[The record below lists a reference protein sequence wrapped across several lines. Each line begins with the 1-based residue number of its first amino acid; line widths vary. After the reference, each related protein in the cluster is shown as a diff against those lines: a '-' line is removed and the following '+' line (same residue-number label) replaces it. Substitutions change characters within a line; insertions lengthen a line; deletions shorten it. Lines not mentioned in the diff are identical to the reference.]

1 MVNFDPPAR
10 RALSD
15 AELFKIL
22 SEIPADSE
30 GMERAANLMGEQERL
45 REEDDRAYQRWLED
59 LKSDGSDEAQAALAA
74 LFPAAAT
81 APVAQVPEEP
91 TGSAFEDDFSPAT
104 VETMVVRT
112 NQVSFE
118 SLVTGSQP
126 IAVTPESEATAAIKT
141 HRADA
146 SWLQLPLGLLLA
158 ILISGPTSGLD
169 AIIGLGGGALVG
181 ACAFLAASRGGPADL
196 GALFTASFG
205 VIAGR
210 MVFAAVAMVT
220 LIWALVAAA
229 ELSWSPLRRALDLP
243 AEVFEFALPAI
254 AAAAIILGLVS
265 ARWFGYLIAAVALA
279 ALGWLIV
286 TGSFAAATLDVVSQA
301 IWLWLAIG
309 FAAGFIAQSAAI
321 GLARR
326 AQFAF
331 APTFGAVAAL
341 TGFFALG
348 LSVEADARLAAGVTA
363 LVALVYF
370 VANRAMA
377 AANGSGI
384 NPMWVV
390 FGLVTA
396 TGLVLLPIDR
406 AVQFA
411 LIAVFAAI
419 GVAAA
424 DGTLRNLPLHIAS
437 TRRAF
442 GFYGAASSSA
452 IAVWLLAAAGS
463 SALLVV
469 FGLSDLDFGLVGA
482 PAWVTA
488 AAAPAV
494 ALASGYLLGLLR
506 IRAIRNRELDQESAS
521 GNQPLQN
528 LLGL

>member
-15 AELFKIL
+15 AELVKFL
-22 SEIPADSE
+22 SEIPADSD

-45 REEDDRAYQRWLED
+45 RQEDSRAYQRWLED
-59 LKSDGSDEAQAALAA
+59 LKSDGSEAAQAALEAM
-74 LFPAAAT
+74 FPSAAT
-81 APVAQVPEEP
+81 APVTQVTEEP

-104 VETMVVRT
+104 VESMVVRT

-126 IAVTPESEATAAIKT
+126 IAVAPESEVAAAGKIQ
-141 HRADA
+141 RPDA

-158 ILISGPTSGLD
+158 ILISAPTAGLD
-169 AIIGLGGGALVG
+169 SIIGLGAGALIG
-181 ACAFLAASRGGPADL
+181 TLAFLVASRGEPADL

-210 MVFAAVAMVT
+210 LMFAIVAMVT
-220 LIWALVAAA
+220 LIWALLAAA
-229 ELSWSPLRRALDLP
+229 ELSWAPLSRTLDLP
-243 AEVFEFALPAI
+243 ADAFEFAVPAV

-265 ARWFGYLIAAVALA
+265 ARWFGYLIAVAALA
-279 ALGWLIV
+279 VSGWLIA
-286 TGSFAAATLDVVSQA
+286 TGSFTAVTLDFVSEA
-301 IWLWLAIG
+301 IWLWLAVGVALG
-309 FAAGFIAQSAAI
+309 FVAQSAAI

-326 AQFAF
+326 SQFIF
-331 APTFGAVAAL
+331 APAFAAL
-341 TGFFALG
+341 TALVGFFALG
-348 LSVEADARLAAGVTA
+348 FSLATDVRLAAGITA
-363 LVALVYF
+363 LVALAYF
-370 VANRAMA
+370 VSSRAMVA
-377 AANGSGI
+377 ARGSGI
-384 NPMWVV
+384 NLVWVV
-390 FGLVTA
+390 LGLLTAVGLVH
-396 TGLVLLPIDR
+396 LPIDIG
-406 AVQFA
+406 VQFA

-424 DGTLRNLPLHIAS
+424 DGTLRTLPLHTAS

-463 SALLVV
+463 SALVVV
-469 FGLSDLDFGLVGA
+469 FGLSDLDFVLVGA
-482 PAWVTA
+482 PAWLTA
-488 AAAPAV
+488 ESAMAV
-494 ALASGYLLGLLR
+494 ALVSGYLLGLLR